1 MEPALLRVSNLGI
14 EVATDAGV
22 VPVVQQVG
30 FRLDR
35 GRTLC
40 LVGKSG
46 CGKSVTAR
54 AILRL
59 VDPPLRIAP
68 DSRVRFGSTEL
79 THLPAAALRDVRGR
93 DIAMIFQEPMSALNP
108 VRRVGAQVA
117 ETLIR
122 HRGLSGRD
130 ALVRAVEL
138 LRQVGIP
145 APDRCIHR
153 FPHELSGG
161 MQQRVMIAAAVACE
175 PKVLIADEP
184 TTALDPTIQGQ
195 ILDLLCEMQ
204 ERLRMAILLITH
216 DIGVVAEM
224 AHDIA
229 VMYAGSIVEAGP
241 ARDVLTSPR
250 HPYTAAL
257 LRSIP
262 RLGMPRDRPLAAIGG
277 TVPAP
282 SDWPPGCRFAPRCPH
297 AFAPCARERPPSF
310 TVGSQT
316 VACWLCDGSRAV
328 PDAREGGVREGGAR
342 EGVGA

>member
-1 MEPALLRVSNLGI
+1 M
-14 EVATDAGV
+14 
-22 VPVVQQVG
+22 PVVQEVA

-40 LVGKSG
+40 LVGESG

-59 VDPPLRIAP
+59 IDPPLRIAP
-68 DSRVRFGSTEL
+68 GSRVLFDSSEL
-79 THLPAAALRDVRGR
+79 TDLPEAALRDVRGR
-93 DIAMIFQEPMSALNP
+93 EIAMIFQEPMSALNP

-122 HRGLSGRD
+122 HRGLGRRE
-130 ALVRAVEL
+130 ALARAVEL

-145 APDRCIHR
+145 SPGQCIHR

-161 MQQRVMIAAAVACE
+161 MQQRVMIAAAVGCE

-195 ILDLLCEMQ
+195 ILDLLWEMQ
-204 ERLRMAILLITH
+204 DRLHMAILLITH

-224 AHDIA
+224 AHEIA

-241 ARDVLTSPR
+241 ARDVLSAPR

-262 RLGMPRDRPLAAIGG
+262 RLRMARDRPLNAIGG

-282 SDWPPGCRFAPRCPH
+282 SEWPPGCRFAPRCAH

-310 TVGSQT
+310 ACGSQV
-316 VACWLCDGSRAV
+316 VACWLAADPAAAPEGLERA
-328 PDAREGGVREGGAR
+328 GT
-342 EGVGA
+342 

>member
-1 MEPALLRVSNLGI
+1 MEPALLRVSDLGI
-14 EVATDAGV
+14 GVATDASV
-22 VPVVQQVG
+22 VPVVQEVG

-40 LVGKSG
+40 LVGESG

-59 VDPPLRIAP
+59 VDPPLWITP
-68 DSRVRFGSTEL
+68 GSRVRFGNAEL
-79 THLPAAALRDVRGR
+79 TNLPEAALRDVRGR

-108 VRRVGAQVA
+108 VRRVGAQVV

-122 HRGLSGRD
+122 HRGLSRRD
-130 ALVRAVEL
+130 AMARAIEL
-138 LRQVGIP
+138 LREVGIASP
-145 APDRCIHR
+145 ERCVHQ

-204 ERLRMAILLITH
+204 ERLQMAILLITH

-224 AHDIA
+224 AHEIA

-241 ARDVLTSPR
+241 ARDVLTAPQ

-262 RLGMPRDRPLAAIGG
+262 RLGMPRDRPLEAIGG

-282 SDWPPGCRFAPRCPH
+282 SDWPPGCRFAPRCTH
-297 AFAPCARERPPSF
+297 AFAPCTRERPPSF
-310 TVGSQT
+310 AAGSQA
-316 VACWLCDGSRAV
+316 VACWLCADQPGVPREAPQRAQ
-328 PDAREGGVREGGAR
+328 A
-342 EGVGA
+342 

>member
-1 MEPALLRVSNLGI
+1 M
-14 EVATDAGV
+14 
-22 VPVVQQVG
+22 
-30 FRLDR
+30 
-35 GRTLC
+35 
-40 LVGKSG
+40 
-46 CGKSVTAR
+46 
-54 AILRL
+54 
-59 VDPPLRIAP
+59 
-68 DSRVRFGSTEL
+68 
-79 THLPAAALRDVRGR
+79 RGR

-122 HRGLSGRD
+122 HRGLSRRD
-130 ALVRAVEL
+130 ALARAVEL
-138 LRQVGIP
+138 LRQVGIASP
-145 APDRCIHR
+145 ERCIHQ

-224 AHDIA
+224 AHEIA

-241 ARDVLTSPR
+241 ARDVLTAPQ

-282 SDWPPGCRFAPRCPH
+282 SRLAAGVPVRAALP
-297 AFAPCARERPPSF
+297 ARLRALRAR
-310 TVGSQT
+310 TAAVLRGGIAGGR
-316 VACWLCDGSRAV
+316 VLAV
-328 PDAREGGVREGGAR
+328 PTAARGCASAREGRARDGPGAAARGAGPGGALPR
-342 EGVGA
+342 PRGCCSA